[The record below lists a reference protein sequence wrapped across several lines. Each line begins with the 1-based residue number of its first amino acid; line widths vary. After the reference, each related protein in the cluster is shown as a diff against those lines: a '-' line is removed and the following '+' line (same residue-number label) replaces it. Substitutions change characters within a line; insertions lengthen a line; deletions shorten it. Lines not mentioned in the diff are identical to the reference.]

1 MNKQSIRI
9 SSTALLTGLSVGV
22 LAISALEATAQSPAL
37 QEKVAQIKQA
47 AAANKA
53 ALAHYTWQ
61 EQQQISLKGDVKST
75 KLYQVVITNGQQQK
89 SEISGTPQAAPSGG
103 RLKRHIVEK
112 KTDEFTEYGQQIA
125 ALAKQYAAPNPTA
138 MDQAKAQGNISLQP
152 DAGNGTVTLVIKSY
166 IKPGDSV
173 TLAFN
178 TQEKALVSVNV
189 NTYLTDPKDAVT
201 IAITYAK
208 LPSGVNHVATMQ
220 INGVSKQMGVNI
232 QNSNYQQL

>member
-1 MNKQSIRI
+1 MNKLSTRI

-22 LAISALEATAQSPAL
+22 LAISALQAIAQNPAL

-53 ALAHYTWQ
+53 ALSHYTWQ
-61 EQQQISLKGDVKST
+61 EQQQISLKGEVKST
-75 KLYQVVITNGQQQK
+75 KLYQVVVTNGQQQK
-89 SEISGTPQAAPSGG
+89 SEIDGTPQAAPSGG

-112 KTDEFTEYGQQIA
+112 KTDEFTEYGQSIA
-125 ALAKQYAAPNPTA
+125 ALGKQYAAPNPQA

-152 DAGNGTVTLVIKSY
+152 DSGNGTVTLVIKSY
-166 IKPGDSV
+166 IKPNDSV
-173 TLAFN
+173 TLTFN

-201 IAITYAK
+201 IAVNYAK

-220 INGVSKQMGVNI
+220 VNGVSKQLGVNI